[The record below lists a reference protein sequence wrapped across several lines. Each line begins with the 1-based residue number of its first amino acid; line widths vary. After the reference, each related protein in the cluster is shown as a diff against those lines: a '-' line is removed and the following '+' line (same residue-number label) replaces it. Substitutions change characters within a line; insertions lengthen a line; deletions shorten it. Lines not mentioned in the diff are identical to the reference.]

1 MPVEELDLRAKMLR
15 ETLKHITI
23 APEDKSLNQLREEAI
38 IQAFQEVAE
47 EARTKAFIDDLHAV
61 GRMPEEAIVS
71 LAHFKGWGEVT
82 KFSALEGGNPLY
94 SWGRRF
100 LADGTSMKA
109 AGWEVPGG
117 VVVTWWM

>member
-1 MPVEELDLRAKMLR
+1 MPIDDFDLRAKMLR

-38 IQAFQEVAE
+38 IQVLQEVAE
-47 EARTKAFIDDLHAV
+47 QARMWAVVDDLHAV
-61 GRMPEEAIVS
+61 GKTPEEAIVS

-82 KFSALEGGNPLY
+82 KISELDGGDPKY
-94 SWGRRF
+94 TWGRRF

-117 VVVTWWM
+117 VIVAWWK